1 MQIDNFFINFFFQSV
16 YKRNTRLSCSKVQ
29 CFPRHEVFS
38 ESLQRNDITN
48 ITENQVFLVMLIKN
62 NKLQKFKRVSTFW
75 LTFFNVKN
83 IFSGR
88 LKQVFRR
95 LLLTDDSN
103 FEP

>member
-88 LKQVFRR
+88 LKQVLVKTYF
-95 LLLTDDSN
+95 SN